1 MTPNLYYDSPY
12 LLGYHLW
19 LLTGKAWYGQSQLM
33 STPYYPDDIETPD
46 NVVYARRVLGLQGAR
61 ADTPVLGAYSAV
73 LASSMLL
80 GNIPGDSGH
89 LFTRGILRVAT
100 PVFSAYRVVDGEQIP
115 LTVQPMAPDSD
126 HPFSF
131 RYHPTTP
138 TTTTRIEI
146 AYVNDEQAAL
156 RIGGVETRIKSS
168 KSLFMVTFDF
178 PETIQHT
185 SRFAFAD
192 SSAWSAGA
200 VLQIDL
206 TPQRYPYGPLSST
219 IRQDNNIRTL
229 LDETQ
234 MTEPFYSAPT
244 PVHTVGAL
252 AAAIMRST
260 YERTKASAATIT
272 DVLSASLEALPPDYV
287 ENQLS
292 FMWRPLYY
300 TGEPLTYD
308 AP

>member
-33 STPYYPDDIETPD
+33 STPYYPDDVKTPD
-46 NVVYARRVLGLQGAR
+46 NVVYARRVLGLQDVR
-61 ADTPVLGAYSAV
+61 ADVPVLGAYSAA

-100 PVFSAYRVVDGEQIP
+100 PVFGAYRVVDGEQIP

-131 RYHPTTP
+131 RFHPTTP

-146 AYVNDEQAAL
+146 AYVNDAQAAL
-156 RIGGVETRIKSS
+156 RIGDIETRIKSS

-185 SRFAFAD
+185 SRFAFDD
-192 SSAWSAGA
+192 SSVWSAGA
-200 VLQIDL
+200 VIQIDL
-206 TPQRYPYGPLSST
+206 TPQRYPYGPLAAT
-219 IRQDNNIRTL
+219 LRQDNNIRTL
-229 LDETQ
+229 LEDTQ
-234 MTEPFYSAPT
+234 MTEPFYSAQT
-244 PVHTVGAL
+244 PVHTIGAL

-260 YERTKASAATIT
+260 YERTKSSAATIT
-272 DVLSASLEALPPDYV
+272 DVLGAALEALPPDYV

>member
-1 MTPNLYYDSPY
+1 
-12 LLGYHLW
+12 
-19 LLTGKAWYGQSQLM
+19 M
-33 STPYYPDDIETPD
+33 STPYYLDDIDTPS
-46 NVVYARRVLGLQGAR
+46 NVVYARRALGIQDVR
-61 ADTPVLGAYSAV
+61 ADVPVLGAYSAV

-89 LFTRGILRVAT
+89 LFTRGILRVVT
-100 PVFSAYRVVDGEQIP
+100 PSFSAYRVVDGEQIP

-131 RYHPTTP
+131 RYHPPTP
-138 TTTTRIEI
+138 TTATRIEI
-146 AYVNDEQAAL
+146 VYVNDRQAIL
-156 RIGGVETRIKSS
+156 RIGGTETSIKSA
-168 KSLFMVTFDF
+168 KSLFMVTFEF
-178 PETIQHT
+178 PEYIQHA
-185 SRFAFAD
+185 SRFAFED
-192 SSAWSAGA
+192 SGAWSEGA
-200 VLQIDL
+200 VIQIDL
-206 TPQRYPYGPLSST
+206 TPQRYPYGPLAQDLK
-219 IRQDNNIRTL
+219 QDNNIRSL

-260 YERTKASAATIT
+260 YDRTKANAATIT
-272 DVLSASLEALPPDYV
+272 EVMGAALEVVPPTYV

-292 FMWRPLYY
+292 FMWRPIFY
-300 TGEPLTYD
+300 TGAPLTYD

>member
-33 STPYYPDDIETPD
+33 STPYYPDDAKTPD
-46 NVVYARRVLGLQGAR
+46 NVVYARRVLGLQDAR
-61 ADTPVLGAYSAV
+61 ADVPVLGAYSAV

-100 PVFSAYRVVDGEQIP
+100 PVFSAYRVDGDDQIP

-131 RYHPTTP
+131 RFHPTTP
-138 TTTTRIEI
+138 TTATRIEI
-146 AYVNDEQAAL
+146 AYVNDAQAAL

-178 PETIQHT
+178 PETIQHA
-185 SRFAFAD
+185 SRFAFDD
-192 SSAWSAGA
+192 SSVWSAGA
-200 VLQIDL
+200 VIQIDL
-206 TPQRYPYGPLSST
+206 TPQRYPYGPLSDAL
-219 IRQDNNIRTL
+219 RQDNNIRTL
-229 LDETQ
+229 LGETQ

-244 PVHTVGAL
+244 PVHTIGAL

-260 YERTKASAATIT
+260 YERTKASAATIN